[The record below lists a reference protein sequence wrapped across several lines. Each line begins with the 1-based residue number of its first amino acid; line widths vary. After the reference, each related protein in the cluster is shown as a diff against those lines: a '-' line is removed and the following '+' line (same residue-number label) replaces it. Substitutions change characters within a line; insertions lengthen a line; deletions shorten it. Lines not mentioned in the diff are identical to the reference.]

1 MKGKILIVDDDK
13 AHLSML
19 ETLLKSLSQSTECV
33 TDGEDAI
40 REARENPYDVI
51 LMDVRMANVSGMEA
65 LREIK
70 AFNPSIPIIIM
81 TAYSSVDKAVEA
93 MRLGA
98 DDYLTKPLNF
108 DELKLSIERVTKH
121 LQLSLENRE
130 LKEQLFSESSFSG
143 IIGSSPAM
151 QAVINTAKIAA
162 PTDATILVSGESG
175 TGKELFAKALH
186 NNSNRKQ
193 NRLVSVNCAAL
204 NETLLESEL
213 FGHEKGAFTGADKR
227 RDGLF
232 LAADKGTIFLD
243 EIGEIPLSMQ
253 VKLLRTIQEREIQR
267 VGSDKTIHVDV
278 RIIVA
283 TNRSLEEEVK
293 KGHFREDLFYRL
305 NVINI
310 NVPPL
315 RDRADDVPLLAQRFL
330 NKFTDENNK
339 LIKGF
344 TPMSMDALTKYSWPG
359 NVRELEN
366 VIERAIILCMGQ
378 YISEKDLPPNILK
391 DYEPEDS
398 IQSQLSGGSKSL
410 DDIEKIALIETL
422 KQTKGNKTEAAKIL
436 SITRTTLR
444 NKLKKH
450 NLDLEKILPAVQ
462 GQADG

>member
-1 MKGKILIVDDDK
+1 
-13 AHLSML
+13 ML
-19 ETLLKSLSQSTECV
+19 MMTKPTSQCLKRYLKSLSQSTECV

-108 DELKLSIERVTKH
+108 EELKLSIERVTKH
-121 LQLSLENRE
+121 LQLSLENKE

-151 QAVINTAKIAA
+151 LEVINTVKIAA
-162 PTDATILVSGESG
+162 PTDATILISGESG
-175 TGKELFAKALH
+175 TGKELFAKAIH
-186 NNSNRKQ
+186 KNSNRKQ

-213 FGHEKGAFTGADKR
+213 FGHEKGAFTGAEKR

-267 VGSDKTIHVDV
+267 VGSDKTIHIDV

-293 KGHFREDLFYRL
+293 TGHFREDLFYRL

-310 NVPPL
+310 TVPPL
-315 RDRADDVPLLAQRFL
+315 RDRTDDVPLLAQRFL
-330 NKFTDENNK
+330 NKYTDENNK

-344 TPMSMDALTKYSWPG
+344 TPMAMDALTKYSWPG

-378 YISEKDLPPNILK
+378 YISEKDLPPNILE

-410 DDIEKIALIETL
+410 EDIEKIALVETL

-436 SITRTTLR
+436 NITRTTLR

-450 NLDLEKILPAVQ
+450 NLDLEKIFSISKR
-462 GQADG
+462 GIDR

>member
-1 MKGKILIVDDDK
+1 MKCKILIVDDDK

-108 DELKLSIERVTKH
+108 EELKLSIERATKH
-121 LQLSLENRE
+121 LQLSLENKQ
-130 LKEQLFSESSFSG
+130 LKEQLISDNSFSG
-143 IIGSSPAM
+143 IIGSSHAM
-151 QAVINTAKIAA
+151 QEVIKTAKIAA
-162 PTDATILVSGESG
+162 PTDATILISGESG

-213 FGHEKGAFTGADKR
+213 FGHEKGAFTGAEKR

-253 VKLLRTIQEREIQR
+253 VKLLRAIQEREIQK
-267 VGSDKTIHVDV
+267 VGSDKSIKIDV

-283 TNRSLEEEVK
+283 MNRSLEEEVK

-310 NVPPL
+310 KVPPL
-315 RDRADDVPLLAQRFL
+315 RDRGDDVPLLAQRFL
-330 NKFTDENNK
+330 NKYTKENDK

-344 TPMSMDALTKYSWPG
+344 TPMAMDALSKYSWPG

-391 DYEPEDS
+391 DYELEDA
-398 IQSQLSGGSKSL
+398 IQTQLSGGGKSL

-422 KQTKGNKTEAAKIL
+422 KQTKGNKTEAATIL
-436 SITRTTLR
+436 NITRTTLR

-450 NLDLEKILPAVQ
+450 DLDL
-462 GQADG
+462 